1 MIFHVLVEGSS
12 DRTALLYLLPGIL
25 GPREHPHE
33 WYIHKH
39 QGIGSLPTGPN
50 TVVKATDTS
59 LLGQLPTKLK
69 AYGQALPEDA
79 IVVVLVDLDDKD
91 KAAFCTQLERLVAG
105 INPMPNLLVC
115 FAIEELEAWYL
126 GDLTALFT
134 AYPEARKQS
143 VLVDGY
149 VQDSICG
156 TWELLVRVTLGKD
169 PASLSK
175 RGRCE
180 SGEFKTKLAK
190 KISPHMDVDK
200 NLSPS
205 FQTFRDLL
213 RNTAN
218 LPLKV
223 F

>member
-1 MIFHVLVEGSS
+1 MKFHILVEGIS
-12 DRTALLYLLPGIL
+12 DKTALWYLLPGIL
-25 GPREHPHE
+25 GPREHPHM

-39 QGIGSLPTGPN
+39 KGIGSLSTAPH
-50 TVVKATDTS
+50 TVVKSAET

-69 AYGQALPEDA
+69 AYGQALKEDE
-79 IVVVLVDLDDKD
+79 IVVVLLDLDDKD
-91 KAAFCTQLERLVAG
+91 QALFCTQMACLVAG

-126 GDLTALFT
+126 GDMTALFT
-134 AYPEARKQS
+134 AFPEARKQS
-143 VLVDGY
+143 VLVGGY

-180 SGEFKTKLAK
+180 SGEFKTQLAN